1 MLEECGGL
9 DLIEKLQ
16 EHENERIYAKSAL
29 VSSNLDQVIL
39 ELITPLHSLVTIIV
53 IA

>member
-29 VSSNLDQVIL
+29 VRLTHIYISTNLR
-39 ELITPLHSLVTIIV
+39 LIS
-53 IA
+53 